1 MIFLKRIFNSKLSII
16 TFLVL
21 PASIVL
27 IIIAWVYILF
37 FNNAPANPEVL
48 STSSIIQTSIV
59 LETQNSEITTSTK
72 FENFNSKISFDDLE
86 KPKSTIQSQSS
97 IVSLKSSVV
106 STPELD
112 ATEIGSLLTKV
123 ELLDNNDDKGLDDQ
137 ILEN

>member
-1 MIFLKRIFNSKLSII
+1 MIFLKHIFNSKLSII

-21 PASIVL
+21 PAVIIL

-37 FNNAPANPEVL
+37 FNNAPANPEVTN
-48 STSSIIQTSIV
+48 TSSTIQTSIV
-59 LETQNSEITTSTK
+59 LETQNSNLTTSSK
-72 FENFNSKISFDDLE
+72 FESLGSKISFDDLE
-86 KPKSTIQSQSS
+86 KPKSTLQSQSS
-97 IVSLKSSVV
+97 TVALTSPVA

-112 ATEIGSLLTKV
+112 ATEIGSLLNRV